1 MTGKLVL
8 GLLAAVVATSG
19 CKKDERKGL
28 PPAKEWQADKSKTD
42 DTTATGPEHSSPGG
56 SNPHAGLGI
65 PAPSNMGNNPH
76 GDMSMG
82 NNPHGNMA
90 PGGQGGQIPARKA
103 DPKRTLAGVITISP
117 KVKDK
122 LPPGARL
129 FLYAKRW
136 DPKTNKMSGGTIVSQ
151 VFDSYAFP
159 LKFKIDETNAMSG
172 APLTGT
178 VVLAARLDAD
188 KDAMSRQ
195 KGDVVGRLK
204 VKVPNLKLNLVL
216 DTVLDKTSS
225 AGSMN

>member
-1 MTGKLVL
+1 MIGKLVL

-19 CKKDERKGL
+19 CKKEERKGL
-28 PPAKEWQADKSKTD
+28 PPATEWQADKSKTD

-65 PAPSNMGNNPH
+65 PAPGN
-76 GDMSMG
+76 MG
-82 NNPHGNMA
+82 NNPHGNMTMGNNSHGNMG

-103 DPKRTLAGVITISP
+103 DPKRTLAGVITISS

-136 DPKTNKMSGGTIVSQ
+136 DPKTNKMTGRTIVSQ

-159 LKFKIDETNAMSG
+159 LKFTMSS
-172 APLTGT
+172 APLSGT

-204 VKVPNLKLNLVL
+204 VKVPDLKLNLVL